1 MSNTI
6 LQNYLTLQFIPIDD
20 ESGVDKLN
28 KSIEQLAK
36 KLKKEKSRIAQFT
49 LVAVDPNI
57 PSDDEIIAEV
67 QKLVITNWP
76 VFVNKAG
83 GNNLTTY
90 NRVVI
95 LEALNQLGE
104 ESAEIAGIIWLTGSS
119 TLKHYNL
126 GREKEILSE
135 WLVSIGNKFELEA
148 RKNWAISDFKLN
160 LKLPELSNS
169 ELKPKSYEVNK
180 DDLKEK
186 MEAAA
191 GSHKVNDAGQQI
203 ATNGNRYSTAHNP
216 FHWVTDFGKLTSE
229 AIATSINSV
238 SKANNKEVA
247 TYLTES
253 NKQVSEYLKQLKP
266 YFEELGKSLLN
277 KSNSLDLRSQLLWI
291 KESQYSESLNDSYRV
306 LESSLLPFYIAY
318 DIAKIVPAIYPI
330 SIDFL
335 AKEIARATKT
345 DMDEEVLLTDAVET
359 IIKNDTIKSLFPN
372 KELITSRN
380 TLYNFIIAVAN
391 GSEKT
396 TKLQAITGLNKD
408 IKITKNELLVWLLH
422 EMQVTKLSNSK

>member
-6 LQNYLTLQFIPIDD
+6 LQNYLTSQFIPIDD

-36 KLKKEKSRIAQFT
+36 KLKKEKSRIAHFT

-76 VFVNKAG
+76 MFVNKAG

-95 LEALNQLGE
+95 LEALNQLSN

-119 TLKHYNL
+119 VLKHCNL
-126 GREKEILSE
+126 GRENEIVSE
-135 WLVSIGNKFELEA
+135 WLKEIGNKFELEA

-160 LKLPELSNS
+160 LKLPELSKLEL
-169 ELKPKSYEVNK
+169 ELKSYTVNK

-186 MEAAA
+186 LEAAA
-191 GSHKVNDAGQQI
+191 GSHKVNEVGQAI
-203 ATNGNRYSTAHNP
+203 PTNGNRYVVTNNPHN
-216 FHWVTDFGKLTSE
+216 WVNDFGKLASD
-229 AIATSINSV
+229 AIASSISSV
-238 SKANNKEVA
+238 SKTSNKEIT

-253 NKQVSEYLKQLKP
+253 NKQLSEYLTQLKP
-266 YFEELGKSLLN
+266 YFEELGKALLN

-291 KESQYSESLNDSYRV
+291 KESQYSESLNDSYRI

-335 AKEIARATKT
+335 AKEIARVNKS
-345 DMDEEVLLTDAVET
+345 DMDTEIILTDVIEA
-359 IIKNDTIKSLFPN
+359 IIKNIAIKNLFPN
-372 KELITSRN
+372 KNLVSGRN

-391 GSEKT
+391 GKEEMT
-396 TKLQAITGLNKD
+396 NLQVITGLNKD
-408 IKITKNELLVWLLH
+408 TKITKSELLVWFLH
-422 EMQVTKLSNSK
+422 EMQVAKLSNSK